1 MMRGRRSKKTKKKKN
16 HSYLGHRDALSVCA
30 AMCLSK
36 AMSLTRF
43 KRKKAGGELRV
54 QREMLKVFFTLAR
67 WAAG

>member
-1 MMRGRRSKKTKKKKN
+1 
-16 HSYLGHRDALSVCA
+16 
-30 AMCLSK
+30 MCLSK

-67 WAAG
+67 WAAVLKRTEECCVL